1 MKKIFALLLA
11 CVMALALFG
20 CSPAENPNGTQDQG
34 NQQTPNGSSG
44 TGTPTSDVDYSGDMT
59 GWMYAPENYD
69 DEVTTS
75 LVNIDSA
82 TYGDAG
88 SSLKG
93 LLSGY
98 HVLRLAG
105 RDDLA
110 GVETYL
116 DAMNPT
122 QRDYFSFQW
131 QQAMAT
137 ARNMLAD
144 TDTYSASLKG
154 AGVEDFD
161 LGSVNID
168 RLNAL
173 NSTMTGYLTSRGVTD
188 AWKNH
193 TNTEPFSLVGGSS
206 GMSIQ

>member
-11 CVMALALFG
+11 GIMALALFG
-20 CSPAENPNGTQDQG
+20 CSPTENPNGNQNQG
-34 NQQTPNGSSG
+34 QQTPTDPG
-44 TGTPTSDVDYSGDMT
+44 TDTPSSDVDYSGDMT

-144 TDTYSASLKG
+144 TDTYSASLRD

-161 LGSVNID
+161 FGSVNID

-188 AWKNH
+188 AWKTH

>member
-11 CVMALALFG
+11 CVMTLALFG
-20 CSPAENPNGTQDQG
+20 CSPAEDPNNNSSGDQ
-34 NQQTPNGSSG
+34 NQNETPNE
-44 TGTPTSDVDYSGDMT
+44 TPDNTPSASDVDYSGDMT
-59 GWMYAPENYD
+59 GWMYAPENYN

-75 LVNIDSA
+75 LVNIDST
-82 TYGDAG
+82 TYGVAG

-144 TDTYSASLKG
+144 TDTYSTSLQG
-154 AGVEDFD
+154 AGIEDFD
-161 LGSVNID
+161 FGSVNID

-188 AWKNH
+188 AWKTH
-193 TNTEPFSLVGGSS
+193 TDTEPFSLVGG
-206 GMSIQ
+206 MSAQ